1 MATTPA
7 HSAIHSSTALL
18 GHLARISQAH
28 TEASLEQV
36 GLRPRQLVTLTLLR
50 EAGPS
55 TQQSLA
61 SAIAIDRTNLV
72 GLLNEL
78 ETAGLVRRR
87 RSEQD
92 RRRHIVELTPAGE
105 RKLRAAEEALARA
118 EAELLHGLDER
129 ERQTLYELLQRA
141 TAGHVVDCGEAARDR
156 AAACVEDD
164 PPS

>member
-7 HSAIHSSTALL
+7 PSAIHSSTALL

-28 TEASLEQV
+28 SEASLEQV

-50 EAGPS
+50 DAGPS

-61 SAIAIDRTNLV
+61 TALAIDRTNLV

-78 ETAGLVRRR
+78 ETAGLLRRR

-92 RRRHIVELTPAGE
+92 RRRHIVELTEAGAAKLGEAE
-105 RKLRAAEEALARA
+105 RALARA
-118 EAELLHGLDER
+118 EAELLHGLDEQ

-141 TAGHVVDCGEAARDR
+141 TAGHVVDCGEAVRDR
-156 AAACVEDD
+156 TAACAEDD
-164 PPS
+164 AAC